1 VKPQRSD
8 GLPDFYIVFPR
19 RQPDAKP
26 FGLFFESTY
35 HHFLPFFFI
44 RLLIRAICS
53 IIRIHLR
60 GIVRT
65 PFYDIH
71 KSLGAKIVN
80 FHGWEMPLQYS
91 GIMDEHVNVRTNVGL
106 FDVSHMGRFEIKG
119 QQSLAC
125 LQKLVTN
132 DLEKLADHQ
141 ALYSPMCYEDGGI
154 VDDIIAYRL
163 AHDRYLVVV
172 NASNRSKDFEWISN
186 HSESAHVEDISD
198 RTGLLAIQGPR
209 ASDLLQRL
217 VETDL
222 QSVKP
227 FHIVDANIDGIE
239 CMLSRTGYTGEDGFE
254 LFFDSSRI
262 EIWGKLMQY
271 DKIFGIKPTGLGA
284 RDTLRLEAGLMLYGK
299 DMDENATPLEVPLKW
314 TISFGKKQ
322 EFIGKKALSNSHPS
336 RKLVGFEV
344 LEKRIAREGNKVLM
358 KGMKVGFVTSGS
370 FSPTLR
376 KSIGFCFVPVEVL
389 QDQSIH
395 IDIGGK
401 HYEAKTTSTRFYKRK

>member
-1 VKPQRSD
+1 
-8 GLPDFYIVFPR
+8 
-19 RQPDAKP
+19 
-26 FGLFFESTY
+26 
-35 HHFLPFFFI
+35 
-44 RLLIRAICS
+44 
-53 IIRIHLR
+53 
-60 GIVRT
+60 
-65 PFYDIH
+65 
-71 KSLGAKIVN
+71 
-80 FHGWEMPLQYS
+80 MPLQYS

-132 DLEKLADHQ
+132 DLEKLADNQ

-163 AHDRYLVVV
+163 AHDRYIVVV
-172 NASNRSKDFEWISN
+172 NASNRSKDFEWISK
-186 HSESAHVEDISD
+186 HSKSAHVEDISD

-239 CMLSRTGYTGEDGFE
+239 CMISRTGYTGEDGFE

-344 LEKRIAREGNKVLM
+344 LEKRRIAREGNKVLM